1 KSERFVP
8 EVDPQ
13 QVSLDFGDI
22 PEVTKE
28 EPVIETITYDR
39 KKGSGK
45 QKPSRQPLPAHLKR
59 VIHEIQPEEDV
70 TGLVKIGEVITEE
83 LEYSPAT
90 LFVNQFVRP
99 KYVKPEGEK
108 TKILI

>member
-1 KSERFVP
+1 MPPGIEEMSREGLLGVVKEQFDKVEILQEKNGSLQFQLDQLKKMLFGSKSERFVP

-45 QKPSRQPLPAHLKR
+45 QKPSRQPLP
-59 VIHEIQPEEDV
+59 
-70 TGLVKIGEVITEE
+70 
-83 LEYSPAT
+83 
-90 LFVNQFVRP
+90 
-99 KYVKPEGEK
+99 
-108 TKILI
+108 